1 MNVPADNR
9 IPSTTEL
16 ATLKAPVGTKVW
28 VESEN
33 YCYVAVPV
41 DDAAN
46 NAITSSGSLTPVAW
60 QPDGVIV
67 QTWSGAKYAIKGMTV
82 YSGFEITDGIMRAYF
97 GEYASGVTLPTNAE
111 TALYGSLI
119 SGLAASSRYHATLK
133 TTVVIWQTSDPTNV
147 GSMDY
152 NTDLYIAT
160 SPTSVATVTLKGT
173 PATNVT
179 RLPAGLSGATSRV
192 AASTGGF
199 TMYATRPTG
208 VACSTTSEWWLKR
221 FTLLGAI

>member
-16 ATLKAPVGTKVW
+16 ATLNAPIGTKVW

-60 QPDGVIV
+60 QPDGVVV
-67 QTWSGAKYAIKGMTV
+67 QTWGGAKYAIKGMTV
-82 YSGFEITDGIMRAYF
+82 YSGFDITNGIMRAYF
-97 GEYASGVTLPTNAE
+97 GEYAEGITLPTNAE
-111 TALYGSLI
+111 TVLYGSLI

-133 TTVVIWQTSDPTNV
+133 TTVVIWQTADPTNV
-147 GSMDY
+147 GSMDF

-173 PATNVT
+173 LARDLT
-179 RLPAGLSGATSRV
+179 RLPAGLSGATMTV
-192 AASTGGF
+192 APSTGGF
-199 TMYATRPTG
+199 EIKATRPTG
-208 VACSTTSEWWLKR
+208 VACSCTAEWWCKR